1 MKNILKEKK
10 YTIILIA
17 ILLVGIIT
25 RIIGFGEIPIG
36 INVDG
41 AGIMYDAYCIANYGT
56 DRFDNNYPIYMINF
70 GGGQSALYTY
80 LVAGLIKIF
89 GFSLTV
95 VRIPALVFSILYLIF
110 AFLIIKDFKNKK
122 LAILVEFIA
131 VIIPWHFMQSR
142 WAFDCNLMS
151 SMMLI
156 SIYTL
161 LKAKKPITYIL
172 AGILFGITLYT
183 YALSYVI
190 IPIFLLLILGYM
202 LYTKKIR
209 IRNIV
214 VMFIPL
220 IILAIPLLLYLMVNF
235 GWIPEIKTSY
245 FSILKMW
252 EFRTNEI
259 SISNIITNILRM
271 FKCIFAFD
279 HNDFN
284 AFPIFG
290 TVYYISIPFA
300 IIGFVQSIK
309 SSKKDIK
316 EKKLSLDI
324 VMLIN
329 FVAVFICGLIIE
341 PQVYR
346 INAIFISIIY
356 YIAVGMMYTSKER
369 RNILIAFVA
378 IYIVMFTWFLCYYF
392 GVYGKENQNISFNE
406 SVIEVTNYIEEN
418 EKFDGKYINMRVLA
432 AQQYIYTLLVNKT
445 PPKEFIATANI
456 DQMVYGYD
464 RYIFYNFD
472 INDNTVYVL
481 ESENEIKQLLEY
493 LGFTREKFNDTIDI
507 FYME

>member
-1 MKNILKEKK
+1 MKNIIKEKK

-17 ILLVGIIT
+17 MLMVGIIT
-25 RIIGFGEIPIG
+25 RIIGFGKIPIG
-36 INVDG
+36 INVDE
-41 AGIMYDAYCIANYGT
+41 AGIMYDAYCFANYGT
-56 DRFDNNYPIYMINF
+56 DRFDNSYPIYMINF

-80 LVAGLIKIF
+80 IAAGLIKIF

-95 VRIPALVFSILYLIF
+95 VRIPALIFSILYLIF
-110 AFLIIKDFKNKK
+110 AFLITKDFKNKK
-122 LAILVEFIA
+122 LAILVELIA

-190 IPIFLLLILGYM
+190 IPIFLLLTLGYM

-220 IILAIPLLLYLMVNF
+220 IILAIPLFLYLMVNF

-259 SISNIITNILRM
+259 SIRNIITNILRM

-300 IIGFVQSIK
+300 IIGIVQSIK
-309 SSKKDIK
+309 AVKKDIK

-356 YIAVGMMYTSKER
+356 YIAIGMMYTSNER
-369 RNILIAFVA
+369 RNVLKAFVA
-378 IYIVMFTWFLCYYF
+378 IYIVMFIWFLCYYF
-392 GVYGKENQNISFNE
+392 GDYGKENQNISFNE

-418 EKFDGKYINMRVLA
+418 EKFNGKYINMRVLA
-432 AQQYIYTLLVNKT
+432 AQQYIYTLLANKT
-445 PPKEFIATANI
+445 PPKEFMETAHI
-456 DQMVYGYD
+456 DNVVFGYD
-464 RYIFYNFD
+464 RYIFYELE
-472 INDNTVYVL
+472 INPDTIYVI
-481 ESENEIKQLLEY
+481 ETEDEIKQLLEY
-493 LGFTREKFNDTIDI
+493 FGFTREKFNDNIDI

>member
-1 MKNILKEKK
+1 
-10 YTIILIA
+10 
-17 ILLVGIIT
+17 
-25 RIIGFGEIPIG
+25 
-36 INVDG
+36 
-41 AGIMYDAYCIANYGT
+41 
-56 DRFDNNYPIYMINF
+56 
-70 GGGQSALYTY
+70 
-80 LVAGLIKIF
+80 
-89 GFSLTV
+89 
-95 VRIPALVFSILYLIF
+95 
-110 AFLIIKDFKNKK
+110 
-122 LAILVEFIA
+122 
-131 VIIPWHFMQSR
+131 
-142 WAFDCNLMS
+142 
-151 SMMLI
+151 
-156 SIYTL
+156 
-161 LKAKKPITYIL
+161 
-172 AGILFGITLYT
+172 
-183 YALSYVI
+183 
-190 IPIFLLLILGYM
+190 M

-356 YIAVGMMYTSKER
+356 YIAVGIMYTSKER
-369 RNILIAFVA
+369 RNILIAFIAV
-378 IYIVMFTWFLCYYF
+378 YIVMFTWFLCYYF

-445 PPKEFIATANI
+445 PPKEFIATADI

-472 INDNTVYVL
+472 INDNTVYML